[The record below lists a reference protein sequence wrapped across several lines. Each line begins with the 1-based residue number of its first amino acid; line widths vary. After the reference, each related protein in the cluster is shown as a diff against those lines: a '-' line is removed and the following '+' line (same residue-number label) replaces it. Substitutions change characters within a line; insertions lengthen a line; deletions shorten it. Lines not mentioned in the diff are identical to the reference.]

1 MITLNPPAFRPSFAT
16 ETVWDVGLAG
26 TGEAGEGRK
35 LTIGREG
42 DWLPE
47 HLLLLAAES
56 CFMSTFLALTADA
69 GMTVLGYVSN
79 GRLHIPEDPSQSP
92 SIVVTPCVVCSD
104 QDRSSV
110 LRLAEQA
117 KRESVVARA
126 LGGRFL
132 LELAVRAIPDDV
144 LEGAEAA
151 HDAPQHAG

>member
-1 MITLNPPAFRPSFAT
+1 MIALNPPAFRPSFAT
-16 ETVWDVGLAG
+16 ETVWDVGLAA

-69 GMTVLGYVSN
+69 GVTVLGYVSS
-79 GRLHIPEDPSQSP
+79 GRLHATEDPSQAP

-104 QDRSSV
+104 QDRSRV
-110 LRLAEQA
+110 VRLAEQA

-126 LGGRFL
+126 LGGRL
-132 LELAVRAIPDDV
+132 ILELGVRGIPDDI
-144 LEGAEAA
+144 LGTTKAA
-151 HDAPQHAG
+151 DEAPQHAR